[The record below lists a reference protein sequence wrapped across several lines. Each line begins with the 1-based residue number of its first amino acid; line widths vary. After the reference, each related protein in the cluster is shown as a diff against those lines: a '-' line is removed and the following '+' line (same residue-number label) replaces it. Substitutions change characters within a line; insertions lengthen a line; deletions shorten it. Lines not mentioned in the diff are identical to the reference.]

1 MPSDS
6 VRHPTLFTNYLFSL
20 NVKFDYLF
28 LIDKIDWV
36 PFLLSTHIK
45 YVEVISSVKLP
56 NFITQNTKDMLI
68 HVYLHRTDGSNCG

>member
-36 PFLLSTHIK
+36 PFLLSK
-45 YVEVISSVKLP
+45 
-56 NFITQNTKDMLI
+56 NM
-68 HVYLHRTDGSNCG
+68 

>member
-36 PFLLSTHIK
+36 PFLLSKHMKICRSHFKCKIT
-45 YVEVISSVKLP
+45 KLH
-56 NFITQNTKDMLI
+56 NAEHKR
-68 HVYLHRTDGSNCG
+68 HVNPCLST